1 MEKITS
7 ILKKLYQVR
16 LKVSRKGTPVL
27 NWSVLWS
34 AACLLFA
41 PHMSIL
47 GAIAA
52 LLLGYEFSI
61 DSNGVGFGA
70 DNLEETLK
78 KGAQN
83 VKKAVVSA
91 TAAVKTE
98 IEKAEAAKKAAQ
110 ASGAPAAKPAAEP
123 VTKPAEAVTEPA
135 EAVTE
140 VAEAAQALR
149 YTPAD
154 PNAEVLKDL
163 QQHVDDSFG
172 SNPATTTFHSA
183 YSAVAD
189 SVPTIQ
195 FPVEDS
201 AEDFTPKHQA
211 SQDR

>member
-7 ILKKLYQVR
+7 ILKKLYKIR

-27 NWSVLWS
+27 NWSILWS

-98 IEKAEAAKKAAQ
+98 IEKAEAAKKAQTA
-110 ASGAPAAKPAAEP
+110 AKPAAKPAAEP
-123 VTKPAEAVTEPA
+123 VTRPAEPVTEPA

-172 SNPATTTFHSA
+172 SNPAATTFHSA
-183 YSAVAD
+183 YSAVAG

-195 FPVEDS
+195 FPAEDS
-201 AEDFTPKHQA
+201 AEEISPKHQA
-211 SQDR
+211 SQNL